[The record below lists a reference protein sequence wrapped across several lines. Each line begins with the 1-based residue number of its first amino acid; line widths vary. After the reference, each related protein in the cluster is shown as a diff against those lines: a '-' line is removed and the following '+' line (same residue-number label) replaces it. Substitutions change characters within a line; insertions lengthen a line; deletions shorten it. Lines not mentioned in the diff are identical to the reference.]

1 MESVNLKVSNAPFV
15 RSKDSIESVMY
26 NVALALAPA
35 TVMSVYLF
43 GMKALLLTVVSIL
56 SCIGFEWLMDKARKK
71 PDSCLD
77 GSALVTGLLL
87 ALNVPANLPLW
98 MVFIGAFIAIVAS
111 KHVFGGLGFNV
122 FNPALVA
129 RVFLLISFPAA
140 MTSWPVPAP
149 FSFDAAIDMETAA
162 TPLGILK
169 TEGIETMAASFS
181 LMDGFL
187 GNMNGSLGET
197 SALALLAG
205 AAWLWYKK
213 YITMHI
219 PLTLIGSVFL
229 FTGLFHLIDPG
240 TYASP
245 MFHMLTGGL
254 VLGAFFM
261 ATDMVTSPLSIRGQL
276 IFGLGCGLLTAVI
289 RLWGG
294 YPEGI
299 SFAILIM
306 NSFVPL
312 IDRWDLNDRKALQ
325 QKKQTTS

>member
-43 GMKALLLTVVSIL
+43 GIRALVLTVVCIL
-56 SCIGFEWLMDKARKK
+56 SSIAFEWLMDKARKK
-71 PDSCLD
+71 PNSCLD
-77 GSALVTGLLL
+77 GSALVTGLLI

-98 MVFIGAFIAIVAS
+98 MAVTGSFIAIVAT
-111 KHVFGGLGFNV
+111 KHAFGGLGYNV

-140 MTSWPVPAP
+140 MTSWPMPAP
-149 FSFDAAIDMETAA
+149 FSFDMMVDMETGAS
-162 TPLGILK
+162 PLGILK
-169 TEGIETMAASFS
+169 TDGVQAALASLS
-181 LMDGFL
+181 LMDGFY
-187 GNMNGSLGET
+187 GTMTGSLGET

-213 YITMHI
+213 YITMYI
-219 PLTLIGSVFL
+219 PLTIIGSVFL

-245 MFHMLTGGL
+245 AFHMVTGGL
-254 VLGAFFM
+254 ILGAFFM
-261 ATDMVTSPLSIRGQL
+261 ATDMVTSPLSTRGQL
-276 IFGLGCGLLTAVI
+276 LFGLGCGLLTAVI

-312 IDRWDLNDRKALQ
+312 IDHWDLNDRKAEN
-325 QKKQTTS
+325 KKKPETP

>member
-43 GMKALLLTVVSIL
+43 GMKALVLTVVSIF
-56 SCIGFEWLMDKARKK
+56 SCMAFEWLMDKARKK
-71 PDSCLD
+71 PNSCFD

-87 ALNVPANLPLW
+87 ALNVPSNLPLW
-98 MVFIGAFIAIVAS
+98 MVVTGAFIAIVAS
-111 KHVFGGLGFNV
+111 KHAFGGLGYNV

-140 MTSWPVPAP
+140 MTSWPVP
-149 FSFDAAIDMETAA
+149 FSVDMQTAA
-162 TPLGILK
+162 SPLGILK
-169 TEGIETMAASFS
+169 TDGLDAALASFS
-181 LMDGFL
+181 IMDGFY
-187 GNMNGSLGET
+187 GTMNGSLGET
-197 SALALLAG
+197 SVLALLAG

-213 YITMHI
+213 YITLYI
-219 PLTLIGSVFL
+219 PLSLIGSVFL
-229 FTGLFHLIDPG
+229 FTGLFYLIDPT

-245 MFHMLTGGL
+245 TFHMVTGGL
-254 VLGAFFM
+254 ILGAFFM
-261 ATDMVTSPLSIRGQL
+261 ATDMVTSPLSVRGQL
-276 IFGLGCGLLTAVI
+276 LFGLGCGLLTAVI

-312 IDRWDLNDRKALQ
+312 IDRWDLNDRKAL
-325 QKKQTTS
+325 

>member
-43 GMKALLLTVVSIL
+43 GMRALVLTVVCIL
-56 SCIGFEWLMDKARKK
+56 SCIAFEWLMDKARNK
-71 PDSCLD
+71 PNSCLD

-98 MVFIGAFIAIVAS
+98 MVVTGSFIAIVAT
-111 KHVFGGLGFNV
+111 KHVFGGLGYNV

-140 MTSWPVPAP
+140 MTSWPMPAP
-149 FSFDAAIDMETAA
+149 FSFDMMVDMETGAS
-162 TPLGILK
+162 PLGILK
-169 TEGIETMAASFS
+169 TDGVQAALASLS
-181 LMDGFL
+181 LMDGFY
-187 GNMNGSLGET
+187 GTMTGSLGET

-205 AAWLWYKK
+205 AVWLWYKK
-213 YITMHI
+213 YITMYI
-219 PLTLIGSVFL
+219 PLTIMGSVFL

-245 MFHMLTGGL
+245 AFHMVTGGL
-254 VLGAFFM
+254 ILGAFFM

-276 IFGLGCGLLTAVI
+276 LFGLGCGLLTAVI

-312 IDRWDLNDRKALQ
+312 IDRWDLNDRKAENN
-325 QKKQTTS
+325 KKPEKP

>member
-43 GMKALLLTVVSIL
+43 GMKALVLTVVSIF
-56 SCIGFEWLMDKARKK
+56 SCIAFEWLMDKARTK
-71 PDSCLD
+71 PNSCFD

-87 ALNVPANLPLW
+87 ALNVPSNLPLW
-98 MVFIGAFIAIVAS
+98 MVVTGAFIAIVAS
-111 KHVFGGLGFNV
+111 KHAFGGLGYNV

-140 MTSWPVPAP
+140 MTSWPVP
-149 FSFDAAIDMETAA
+149 FSVDMQTAA
-162 TPLGILK
+162 SPLGILK
-169 TEGIETMAASFS
+169 TDGLDAALASFS
-181 LMDGFL
+181 IMDGFY
-187 GNMNGSLGET
+187 GTMNGSLGET
-197 SALALLAG
+197 SVLALLAG

-213 YITMHI
+213 YITLYI
-219 PLTLIGSVFL
+219 PLSLIGSVFL
-229 FTGLFHLIDPG
+229 FTGLFYLIDPT

-245 MFHMLTGGL
+245 TFHMVTGGL
-254 VLGAFFM
+254 ILGAFFM
-261 ATDMVTSPLSIRGQL
+261 ATDMVTSPLSVRGQL
-276 IFGLGCGLLTAVI
+276 LFGLGCGLLTAVI

-325 QKKQTTS
+325 TKKPETP

>member
-43 GMKALLLTVVSIL
+43 GMRALVLTVVSIL
-56 SCIGFEWLMDKARKK
+56 SCMAFEWLMDKARNK
-71 PDSCLD
+71 PNSCLD

-87 ALNVPANLPLW
+87 ALNVPSNLPLW
-98 MVFIGAFIAIVAS
+98 MVVTGAFIAIVAS
-111 KHVFGGLGFNV
+111 KHAFGGLGYNV

-140 MTSWPVPAP
+140 MTSWPVA
-149 FSFDAAIDMETAA
+149 FSVDMQTAA
-162 TPLGILK
+162 SPLGILK
-169 TEGIETMAASFS
+169 TDGLEAALASFS
-181 LMDGFL
+181 IMDGFY
-187 GNMNGSLGET
+187 GTMSGSLGET
-197 SALALLAG
+197 SVLALLAG

-229 FTGLFHLIDPG
+229 FTGLFYLIDPA

-245 MFHMLTGGL
+245 AFHMVTGGL
-254 VLGAFFM
+254 ILGAFFM
-261 ATDMVTSPLSIRGQL
+261 ATDMVTSPLSVRGQL
-276 IFGLGCGLLTAVI
+276 LFGLGCGLLTAII

-312 IDRWDLNDRKALQ
+312 IDRWDLNDRKAKHT
-325 QKKQTTS
+325 KKPETP

>member
-1 MESVNLKVSNAPFV
+1 MESVNLNVSTAPFV

-43 GMKALLLTVVSIL
+43 GMNALVLTVVCIL
-56 SCIGFEWLMDKARKK
+56 SSIAFEWLMDKARKK
-71 PDSCLD
+71 PNSCLD
-77 GSALVTGLLL
+77 GSALVTGLLI

-98 MVFIGAFIAIVAS
+98 MAVTGSFIAIVAT
-111 KHVFGGLGFNV
+111 KHVFGGLGYNV

-140 MTSWPVPAP
+140 MTSWPMPAP
-149 FSFDAAIDMETAA
+149 FSFDMMIDMETGAS
-162 TPLGILK
+162 PLGILK
-169 TEGIETMAASFS
+169 TDGVQAALASLS
-181 LMDGFL
+181 LMDGFY
-187 GNMNGSLGET
+187 GTMTGSLGET

-213 YITMHI
+213 YITMYI
-219 PLTLIGSVFL
+219 PLTIIGSVFL

-245 MFHMLTGGL
+245 AFHMVTGGL
-254 VLGAFFM
+254 ILGAFFM

-276 IFGLGCGLLTAVI
+276 LFGLGCGLLTAVI

-312 IDRWDLNDRKALQ
+312 IDRWDLNDRKAEN
-325 QKKQTTS
+325 KKKPETP

>member
-43 GMKALLLTVVSIL
+43 GMRALVLTVVCIL
-56 SCIGFEWLMDKARKK
+56 SCIAFEWLMDKARNK
-71 PDSCLD
+71 PNSCLD
-77 GSALVTGLLL
+77 GSALVTGLLI

-98 MVFIGAFIAIVAS
+98 MAVTGSFIAIVAT
-111 KHVFGGLGFNV
+111 KHAFGGLGYNV

-140 MTSWPVPAP
+140 MTSWPMPAP
-149 FSFDAAIDMETAA
+149 FSFDMMVDVETGAS
-162 TPLGILK
+162 PLGILK
-169 TEGIETMAASFS
+169 TDGVQAALASLS
-181 LMDGFL
+181 LMDGFY
-187 GNMNGSLGET
+187 GTMTGSLGET

-213 YITMHI
+213 YITMYI
-219 PLTLIGSVFL
+219 PLTIMGSVFL

-245 MFHMLTGGL
+245 AFHMVTGGL
-254 VLGAFFM
+254 ILGAFFM

-276 IFGLGCGLLTAVI
+276 LFGLGCGLLTAVI

-312 IDRWDLNDRKALQ
+312 IDRWDLNDRKAEN
-325 QKKQTTS
+325 KKKPETP

>member
-35 TVMSVYLF
+35 TAMSVYLF
-43 GMKALLLTVVSIL
+43 GMRALVLTVVCIL
-56 SCIGFEWLMDKARKK
+56 SSIAFEWLMDKARKK
-71 PDSCLD
+71 PNSCLD
-77 GSALVTGLLL
+77 GSALVTGLLI

-98 MVFIGAFIAIVAS
+98 MAVTGSFIAIVAT
-111 KHVFGGLGFNV
+111 KHAFGGLGYNV

-140 MTSWPVPAP
+140 MTSWPMPAP
-149 FSFDAAIDMETAA
+149 FSFDVMVDMETGAS
-162 TPLGILK
+162 PLGILK
-169 TEGIETMAASFS
+169 TDGVQAALASLS
-181 LMDGFL
+181 LMDGFY
-187 GNMNGSLGET
+187 GTMTGSLGET

-213 YITMHI
+213 YITMYI
-219 PLTLIGSVFL
+219 PLTIIGSVFL

-245 MFHMLTGGL
+245 AFHMVTGGL
-254 VLGAFFM
+254 ILGAFFM

-276 IFGLGCGLLTAVI
+276 LFGLGCGLLTAVI

-312 IDRWDLNDRKALQ
+312 IDRWDLNDRKAEN
-325 QKKQTTS
+325 KKKPETP

>member
-43 GMKALLLTVVSIL
+43 GMRALVLTVVCIV
-56 SCIGFEWLMDKARKK
+56 SCIAFEWLMDKARNK
-71 PDSCLD
+71 PNSCLD
-77 GSALVTGLLL
+77 GSALVTGLLI

-98 MVFIGAFIAIVAS
+98 MAVTGSFIAIVAT
-111 KHVFGGLGFNV
+111 KHAFGGLGFNV

-140 MTSWPVPAP
+140 MTSWPIPAP
-149 FSFDAAIDMETAA
+149 FSFDMMVDMETGAS
-162 TPLGILK
+162 PLGILK
-169 TEGIETMAASFS
+169 TDGVQAALASLS
-181 LMDGFL
+181 LMDGFY
-187 GNMNGSLGET
+187 GTMTGSLGET

-213 YITMHI
+213 YITMYI
-219 PLTLIGSVFL
+219 PLTIMGSVFL

-245 MFHMLTGGL
+245 AFHMVTGGL
-254 VLGAFFM
+254 ILGAFFM

-276 IFGLGCGLLTAVI
+276 LFGLGCGLLTAVI

-312 IDRWDLNDRKALQ
+312 IDRWDLNDRKAEN
-325 QKKQTTS
+325 KKKPETP

>member
-35 TVMSVYLF
+35 TAMSVYLF
-43 GMKALLLTVVSIL
+43 GMKALVLTVVSIL
-56 SCIGFEWLMDKARKK
+56 SCIAFEWLMDKARKK
-71 PDSCLD
+71 PNSCFD

-87 ALNVPANLPLW
+87 ALNVPSNLPLW
-98 MVFIGAFIAIVAS
+98 MVVTGAFIAIVAS
-111 KHVFGGLGFNV
+111 KHAFGGLGYNV

-140 MTSWPVPAP
+140 MTSWPVP
-149 FSFDAAIDMETAA
+149 FSVDMQTAA
-162 TPLGILK
+162 SPLGILK
-169 TEGIETMAASFS
+169 TDGLDAALASFS
-181 LMDGFL
+181 IMDGFY
-187 GNMNGSLGET
+187 GTMNGSLGET
-197 SALALLAG
+197 SFLALLAG

-213 YITMHI
+213 YITMYI
-219 PLTLIGSVFL
+219 PLSLIGSVFL
-229 FTGLFHLIDPG
+229 FTGLFYLIDPT

-245 MFHMLTGGL
+245 TFHMVTGGL
-254 VLGAFFM
+254 ILGAFFM
-261 ATDMVTSPLSIRGQL
+261 ATDMVTSPLSVRGQL
-276 IFGLGCGLLTAVI
+276 LFGLGCGLLTAVI

-325 QKKQTTS
+325 TKKPETP

>member
-43 GMKALLLTVVSIL
+43 GMRALVLTVVCIL
-56 SCIGFEWLMDKARKK
+56 SSIAFEWLMDKARKK
-71 PDSCLD
+71 PNSCLD
-77 GSALVTGLLL
+77 GSALVTGLLI

-98 MVFIGAFIAIVAS
+98 MAVTGSFIAIVAT
-111 KHVFGGLGFNV
+111 KHAFGGLGYNV
-122 FNPALVA
+122 LNPALVA

-140 MTSWPVPAP
+140 MTSWPMPAP
-149 FSFDAAIDMETAA
+149 FSFDVMVDMETGAS
-162 TPLGILK
+162 PLGILK
-169 TEGIETMAASFS
+169 TDGVQAALASLS
-181 LMDGFL
+181 LMDGFY
-187 GNMNGSLGET
+187 GTMTGSLGET

-213 YITMHI
+213 YITMYI
-219 PLTLIGSVFL
+219 PLTIMGSVFL

-245 MFHMLTGGL
+245 AFHMVTGGL
-254 VLGAFFM
+254 ILGAFFM

-276 IFGLGCGLLTAVI
+276 LFGLGCGLLTAVI

-312 IDRWDLNDRKALQ
+312 IDRWDLNDRKAEN
-325 QKKQTTS
+325 KKKPETP

>member
-43 GMKALLLTVVSIL
+43 GMRALVLTVVCIL
-56 SCIGFEWLMDKARKK
+56 SSIAFEWLMDKARKK
-71 PDSCLD
+71 PNSCLD
-77 GSALVTGLLL
+77 GSALVTGLLI

-98 MVFIGAFIAIVAS
+98 MAVTGSFIAIVAT
-111 KHVFGGLGFNV
+111 KHAFGGLGYNV

-140 MTSWPVPAP
+140 MTSWPMPAP
-149 FSFDAAIDMETAA
+149 FSFDVMVDMETGAS
-162 TPLGILK
+162 PLGILK
-169 TEGIETMAASFS
+169 TDGVQAALASLS
-181 LMDGFL
+181 LMEGFY
-187 GNMNGSLGET
+187 GTMTGSLGET

-213 YITMHI
+213 YITMYI
-219 PLTLIGSVFL
+219 PLTIMGSVFL

-245 MFHMLTGGL
+245 AFHMVTGGL
-254 VLGAFFM
+254 ILGAFFM

-276 IFGLGCGLLTAVI
+276 LFGLGCGLLTAVI

-312 IDRWDLNDRKALQ
+312 IDRWDLNDRKAEN
-325 QKKQTTS
+325 KKKLETP

>member
-1 MESVNLKVSNAPFV
+1 MESVNLKVSNAPFF

-43 GMKALLLTVVSIL
+43 GMKALVLTVVSIF
-56 SCIGFEWLMDKARKK
+56 SCMAFEWLMDKARKK
-71 PDSCLD
+71 PNSCFD

-87 ALNVPANLPLW
+87 ALNVPSNLPLW
-98 MVFIGAFIAIVAS
+98 MVVTGAFIAIVAS
-111 KHVFGGLGFNV
+111 KHAFGGLGYNV

-140 MTSWPVPAP
+140 MTSWPVP
-149 FSFDAAIDMETAA
+149 FSVDMQTAA
-162 TPLGILK
+162 SPLGILK
-169 TEGIETMAASFS
+169 TDGLDAALASFS
-181 LMDGFL
+181 IMDGFY
-187 GNMNGSLGET
+187 GTMNGSLGET
-197 SALALLAG
+197 SVLALLAG

-213 YITMHI
+213 YITLYI
-219 PLTLIGSVFL
+219 PLSLIGSVFL
-229 FTGLFHLIDPG
+229 FTGLFYLIDPT

-245 MFHMLTGGL
+245 TFHMVTGGL
-254 VLGAFFM
+254 ILGAFFM
-261 ATDMVTSPLSIRGQL
+261 ATDMVTSPLSVRGQL
-276 IFGLGCGLLTAVI
+276 LFGLGCGLLTAVI

-325 QKKQTTS
+325 TKKPETP

>member
-43 GMKALLLTVVSIL
+43 GMRALVLTVVCIL
-56 SCIGFEWLMDKARKK
+56 SCIAFEWLMDKARNK
-71 PDSCLD
+71 PNSCLD
-77 GSALVTGLLL
+77 GSSLVTGLLL

-98 MVFIGAFIAIVAS
+98 MVVVGAFIAIVAT
-111 KHVFGGLGFNV
+111 KHAFGGLGYNV

-140 MTSWPVPAP
+140 MTNWPFPVP
-149 FSFDAAIDMETAA
+149 FSFDMMIDMETGAS
-162 TPLGILK
+162 PLGILK
-169 TEGIETMAASFS
+169 TDGVEAALGSLS
-181 LMDGFL
+181 LMDGFY
-187 GNMNGSLGET
+187 GRMTGSLGET

-205 AAWLWYKK
+205 ALWLWYKK

-219 PLTLIGSVFL
+219 PLSLIGSVFL
-229 FTGLFHLIDPG
+229 FTGMFHLIDPG

-245 MFHMLTGGL
+245 TFHMVTGGL
-254 VLGAFFM
+254 ILGAFFM

-276 IFGLGCGLLTAVI
+276 LFGLGCGLLTAII

-306 NSFVPL
+306 NSVVPL
-312 IDRWDLNDRKALQ
+312 IDRWDLNDRKALN
-325 QKKQTTS
+325 QKKLKTT

>member
-26 NVALALAPA
+26 NVAFALAPA

-43 GMKALLLTVVSIL
+43 GMRALVLTVVCIL
-56 SCIGFEWLMDKARKK
+56 SSIAFEWLMDKARKK
-71 PDSCLD
+71 PNSCLD
-77 GSALVTGLLL
+77 GSALVTGLLI

-98 MVFIGAFIAIVAS
+98 MAVTGSFIAIVAT
-111 KHVFGGLGFNV
+111 KHAFGGLGYNV

-140 MTSWPVPAP
+140 MTSWPMPAP
-149 FSFDAAIDMETAA
+149 FSFDVMVDMETGAS
-162 TPLGILK
+162 PLGILK
-169 TEGIETMAASFS
+169 TDGVQAALASLS
-181 LMDGFL
+181 LMDGFY
-187 GNMNGSLGET
+187 GTMTGSLGET

-213 YITMHI
+213 YITMYI
-219 PLTLIGSVFL
+219 PLTIMGSVFL

-245 MFHMLTGGL
+245 AFHMVTGGL
-254 VLGAFFM
+254 ILGAFFM

-276 IFGLGCGLLTAVI
+276 LFGLGCGLLTAVI

-312 IDRWDLNDRKALQ
+312 IDRWDLNDRKAENN
-325 QKKQTTS
+325 KKQETP

>member
-1 MESVNLKVSNAPFV
+1 MESVKLKVSYAPFV

-35 TVMSVYLF
+35 TIMSVYLF
-43 GMKALLLTVVSIL
+43 GMSALVLTAVAIA
-56 SCIGFEWLMDKARKK
+56 SCIGFEWMMDKARKK
-71 PDSCLD
+71 PASCLD
-77 GSALVTGLLL
+77 GSAMVTGLLI

-98 MVFIGAFIAIVAS
+98 MVVIGSFIAIAAS
-111 KHVFGGLGFNV
+111 KHVFGGLGYNV

-140 MTSWPVPAP
+140 MTSWPLP
-149 FSFDAAIDMETAA
+149 FSVDMQTAA
-162 TPLGILK
+162 SPLGILK
-169 TEGIETMAASFS
+169 TDGLEAAVASVS
-181 LMDGFL
+181 LRNGFF
-187 GNMNGSLGET
+187 GVMNGSLGET

-205 AAWLWYKK
+205 AAWLLYKR
-213 YITMHI
+213 YITLTI

-229 FTGLFHLIDPG
+229 FTGLFYLVDPG

-245 MFHMLTGGL
+245 VFHMVTGGL

-261 ATDMVTSPLSIRGQL
+261 ATDMVTSPISMRGQI

-294 YPEGI
+294 YPEGV

-306 NSFVPL
+306 NGFVPL
-312 IDRWDLNDRKALQ
+312 LDRWDQSDRKAKH
-325 QKKQTTS
+325 QKKSETK

>member
-15 RSKDSIESVMY
+15 RSNDSIESVMY

-43 GMKALLLTVVSIL
+43 GMKALILTVFSIL

-71 PDSCLD
+71 PNSCLD

-140 MTSWPVPAP
+140 MTSWPVPMP
-149 FSFDAAIDMETAA
+149 FSFDVAIDMETAA

-169 TEGIETMAASFS
+169 TEGLETVAASFS
-181 LMDGFL
+181 LMDGLL

-229 FTGLFHLIDPG
+229 FTALFHLIDPG

>member
-43 GMKALLLTVVSIL
+43 GMRALVLTVVCIL
-56 SCIGFEWLMDKARKK
+56 SSIAFEWLMDKARKK
-71 PDSCLD
+71 PNSCLD
-77 GSALVTGLLL
+77 GSALVTGLLI

-98 MVFIGAFIAIVAS
+98 MAVTGSFIAIVAT
-111 KHVFGGLGFNV
+111 KHAFGGLGYNV

-140 MTSWPVPAP
+140 MTSWPMPAP
-149 FSFDAAIDMETAA
+149 FSFDVMVDMETGAS
-162 TPLGILK
+162 PLGILK
-169 TEGIETMAASFS
+169 TDGVQAALASLS
-181 LMDGFL
+181 LMDGFY
-187 GNMNGSLGET
+187 GTMTGSLGET

-213 YITMHI
+213 YITMYI
-219 PLTLIGSVFL
+219 PLTIMGSVFL

-245 MFHMLTGGL
+245 AFHMVTGGL
-254 VLGAFFM
+254 ILGAFFM

-276 IFGLGCGLLTAVI
+276 LFGLGCGLLTAVI

-312 IDRWDLNDRKALQ
+312 IDRWDLNDRKAENN
-325 QKKQTTS
+325 KKPETP

>member
-43 GMKALLLTVVSIL
+43 GMKALVLTVVSIL

-149 FSFDAAIDMETAA
+149 FSFDVAIDMETAA

>member
-26 NVALALAPA
+26 NVAIALAPA

-43 GMKALLLTVVSIL
+43 GMKALVLTTVSIL
-56 SCIGFEWLMDKARKK
+56 SCIAFEWLMDKARNK
-71 PDSCLD
+71 PNSCLD

-98 MVFIGAFIAIVAS
+98 MVIVGSFIAIVAT
-111 KHVFGGLGFNV
+111 KHVFGGLGYNV

-140 MTSWPVPAP
+140 MTSWPMPVP
-149 FSFDAAIDMETAA
+149 FSLDMMVDMETGAS
-162 TPLGILK
+162 PLGILK
-169 TEGIETMAASFS
+169 TDGVQAALASLS
-181 LMDGFL
+181 LMDGFY
-187 GNMNGSLGET
+187 GTMTGSLGET

-213 YITMHI
+213 YITMYI
-219 PLTLIGSVFL
+219 PLTIIGSVFL
-229 FTGLFHLIDPG
+229 FTGLFYLIDPT

-245 MFHMLTGGL
+245 VFHMVTGGL
-254 VLGAFFM
+254 ILGAFFM

-276 IFGLGCGLLTAVI
+276 LFGLGCGLLTAVI

-312 IDRWDLNDRKALQ
+312 IDRWDLNDRKAQ
-325 QKKQTTS
+325 QNKKPETK

>member
-43 GMKALLLTVVSIL
+43 GMKALVLTVVSIF
-56 SCIGFEWLMDKARKK
+56 SCIAFEWLMDKARKK
-71 PDSCLD
+71 PNSCFD
-77 GSALVTGLLL
+77 GSALLTGLLL
-87 ALNVPANLPLW
+87 ALNVPSNLPLW
-98 MVFIGAFIAIVAS
+98 MVVTGAFIAIVAS
-111 KHVFGGLGFNV
+111 KHAFGGLGYNV

-140 MTSWPVPAP
+140 MTSWPVP
-149 FSFDAAIDMETAA
+149 FSVDMQTAA
-162 TPLGILK
+162 SPLGILK
-169 TEGIETMAASFS
+169 TDGLDAALASFS
-181 LMDGFL
+181 IMDGFY
-187 GNMNGSLGET
+187 GTMNGSLGET
-197 SALALLAG
+197 SVLALLAG

-213 YITMHI
+213 YITLYI
-219 PLTLIGSVFL
+219 PLSLIGSVFL
-229 FTGLFHLIDPG
+229 FTGLFYLIDPT

-245 MFHMLTGGL
+245 TFHMVTGGL
-254 VLGAFFM
+254 ILGAFFM
-261 ATDMVTSPLSIRGQL
+261 ATDMVTSPLSVRGQL
-276 IFGLGCGLLTAVI
+276 LFGLGCGLLTAVI

-325 QKKQTTS
+325 TKKPETP

>member
-1 MESVNLKVSNAPFV
+1 MESVNLKVSNAPFI

-35 TVMSVYLF
+35 TVMSIYLF
-43 GMKALLLTVVSIL
+43 GMKALVVTVVSIL
-56 SCIGFEWLMDKARKK
+56 SCIAFEWLMDKARNK
-71 PDSCLD
+71 PNSCLD

-98 MVFIGAFIAIVAS
+98 MVVTGAFIAIVAT
-111 KHVFGGLGFNV
+111 KHVFGGLGYNV

-140 MTSWPVPAP
+140 MTSWPMPAP
-149 FSFDAAIDMETAA
+149 FSFDMMVDMETGAS
-162 TPLGILK
+162 PLGILK
-169 TEGIETMAASFS
+169 TDGVQAALASLS
-181 LMDGFL
+181 LMDGFY
-187 GNMNGSLGET
+187 GTMTGSLGET

-213 YITMHI
+213 YITMYI
-219 PLTLIGSVFL
+219 PFTIIGSVFL

-245 MFHMLTGGL
+245 AFHMVTGGL
-254 VLGAFFM
+254 ILGAFFM

-276 IFGLGCGLLTAVI
+276 LFGLGCGLLTAVI

-312 IDRWDLNDRKALQ
+312 IDRWDLNDRKAEN
-325 QKKQTTS
+325 KKKPETP

>member
-43 GMKALLLTVVSIL
+43 GMKALVLTVVSIL
-56 SCIGFEWLMDKARKK
+56 SCIAFEWLMDKARNK
-71 PDSCLD
+71 PNSCLD

-98 MVFIGAFIAIVAS
+98 MVVVGAFIAIVAS
-111 KHVFGGLGFNV
+111 KHVFGGLGYNV

-140 MTSWPVPAP
+140 MTSWPLPVP
-149 FSFDAAIDMETAA
+149 FSFDMMVDMETAA
-162 TPLGILK
+162 SPLGILK
-169 TEGIETMAASFS
+169 TDGVEAALGSLS
-181 LMDGFL
+181 LMDGFY
-187 GNMNGSLGET
+187 GKMNGSLGET
-197 SALALLAG
+197 SALALLVG

-213 YITMHI
+213 YITMYI
-219 PLTLIGSVFL
+219 PLTIMGSVFL
-229 FTGLFHLIDPG
+229 FTGLFHQINPD
-240 TYASP
+240 TYVSP
-245 MFHMLTGGL
+245 AFHMVTGGL
-254 VLGAFFM
+254 ILGAFFM
-261 ATDMVTSPLSIRGQL
+261 ATDMVTSPLSVRGQL
-276 IFGLGCGLLTAVI
+276 LFGLGCGLLTAII

-306 NSFVPL
+306 NAFVPL
-312 IDRWDLNDRKALQ
+312 IDRWDLNDRKAQ
-325 QKKQTTS
+325 HQKKSETP

>member
-43 GMKALLLTVVSIL
+43 GIRALVLTVVCIL
-56 SCIGFEWLMDKARKK
+56 SSIAFEWLMDKARKK
-71 PDSCLD
+71 PNSCLD
-77 GSALVTGLLL
+77 GSALVTGLLI

-98 MVFIGAFIAIVAS
+98 MAVTGSFIAIVAT
-111 KHVFGGLGFNV
+111 KHAFGGLGYNV

-140 MTSWPVPAP
+140 MTSWPMPAP
-149 FSFDAAIDMETAA
+149 FSFDMMVDMETGAS
-162 TPLGILK
+162 PLGILK
-169 TEGIETMAASFS
+169 TDGVQAALASLS
-181 LMDGFL
+181 LMDGFY
-187 GNMNGSLGET
+187 GTMTGSLGET

-213 YITMHI
+213 YITMYI
-219 PLTLIGSVFL
+219 PLTIIGSVFL

-245 MFHMLTGGL
+245 AFHMVTGGL
-254 VLGAFFM
+254 ILGAFFM

-276 IFGLGCGLLTAVI
+276 LFGLGCGLLTAVI

-312 IDRWDLNDRKALQ
+312 IDHWDLNDRKAEN
-325 QKKQTTS
+325 KKKPETP

>member
-1 MESVNLKVSNAPFV
+1 
-15 RSKDSIESVMY
+15 
-26 NVALALAPA
+26 
-35 TVMSVYLF
+35 
-43 GMKALLLTVVSIL
+43 
-56 SCIGFEWLMDKARKK
+56 FEWLMDKARKK
-71 PDSCLD
+71 PNSCLD
-77 GSALVTGLLL
+77 GSALVTGLLI

-98 MVFIGAFIAIVAS
+98 MAVTGSFIAIVAT
-111 KHVFGGLGFNV
+111 KHAFGGLGYNV

-140 MTSWPVPAP
+140 MTSWPMPVP
-149 FSFDAAIDMETAA
+149 FSFDVMVDMETGAS
-162 TPLGILK
+162 PLGILK
-169 TEGIETMAASFS
+169 TDGVQAALASLS
-181 LMDGFL
+181 LMDGFY
-187 GNMNGSLGET
+187 GTMTGSLGET

-213 YITMHI
+213 YITMYI
-219 PLTLIGSVFL
+219 PLTIMGSVFL

-245 MFHMLTGGL
+245 AFHMVTGGL
-254 VLGAFFM
+254 ILGAFFM

-276 IFGLGCGLLTAVI
+276 LFGLGCGLLTAVI

-312 IDRWDLNDRKALQ
+312 IDRWDLNDRKAEN
-325 QKKQTTS
+325 KKKPETP

>member
-43 GMKALLLTVVSIL
+43 GMRALVLTVVCIL
-56 SCIGFEWLMDKARKK
+56 SCIAFEWLMDKARNK
-71 PDSCLD
+71 PNSCLD

-98 MVFIGAFIAIVAS
+98 MVVTGSFIAIVAT
-111 KHVFGGLGFNV
+111 KHVFGGLGYNV

-140 MTSWPVPAP
+140 MTSWPMPAP
-149 FSFDAAIDMETAA
+149 FSFDMMVDMETGAS
-162 TPLGILK
+162 PLGILK
-169 TEGIETMAASFS
+169 TDGVQAALASLS
-181 LMDGFL
+181 LMDGFY
-187 GNMNGSLGET
+187 GTMTGSLGET

-205 AAWLWYKK
+205 AVWLWYKK
-213 YITMHI
+213 YITMYI
-219 PLTLIGSVFL
+219 PLTIMGSVFL

-245 MFHMLTGGL
+245 AFHMVTGGL
-254 VLGAFFM
+254 ILGAFFM

-276 IFGLGCGLLTAVI
+276 LFGLGCGLLTAVI

-312 IDRWDLNDRKALQ
+312 IDRWDLNDRKAEN
-325 QKKQTTS
+325 KKKPEKP

>member
-43 GMKALLLTVVSIL
+43 GMNALVLTVVCIL
-56 SCIGFEWLMDKARKK
+56 SSIAFEWLMDKARKK
-71 PDSCLD
+71 PNSCLD
-77 GSALVTGLLL
+77 GSALVTGLLI

-98 MVFIGAFIAIVAS
+98 MAVTGSFIAIVAT
-111 KHVFGGLGFNV
+111 KHAFGGLGYNV

-140 MTSWPVPAP
+140 MTSWPMPVP
-149 FSFDAAIDMETAA
+149 FSFDVMVDMETGAS
-162 TPLGILK
+162 PLGILK
-169 TEGIETMAASFS
+169 TDGVQAALASLS
-181 LMDGFL
+181 LMDGFY
-187 GNMNGSLGET
+187 GTMTGSLGET

-213 YITMHI
+213 YITMYI
-219 PLTLIGSVFL
+219 PLTIMGSVFL

-245 MFHMLTGGL
+245 AFHMVTGGL
-254 VLGAFFM
+254 ILGAFFM

-276 IFGLGCGLLTAVI
+276 LFGLGCGLLTAVI

-312 IDRWDLNDRKALQ
+312 IDRWDLNDRKAEN
-325 QKKQTTS
+325 KKKPETP

>member
-35 TVMSVYLF
+35 TAMSVYLF
-43 GMKALLLTVVSIL
+43 GMRALVLTVVCIL
-56 SCIGFEWLMDKARKK
+56 SSIAFEWLMDKARKK
-71 PDSCLD
+71 PNSCLD
-77 GSALVTGLLL
+77 GSALVTGLLI

-98 MVFIGAFIAIVAS
+98 MAVTGSFIAIVAT
-111 KHVFGGLGFNV
+111 KHAFGGLGYNV

-140 MTSWPVPAP
+140 MTSWPMPAP
-149 FSFDAAIDMETAA
+149 FSFDVMVDMETGAS
-162 TPLGILK
+162 PLGILK
-169 TEGIETMAASFS
+169 TDGVQAALASLS
-181 LMDGFL
+181 LMDGFY
-187 GNMNGSLGET
+187 GTMTGSLGET

-213 YITMHI
+213 YITMYI
-219 PLTLIGSVFL
+219 PLTIMGSVFL

-245 MFHMLTGGL
+245 AFHMVTGGL
-254 VLGAFFM
+254 ILGAFFM

-276 IFGLGCGLLTAVI
+276 LFGLGCGLLTAVI

-312 IDRWDLNDRKALQ
+312 IDRWDLNDRKAEN
-325 QKKQTTS
+325 KKKPETP

>member
-1 MESVNLKVSNAPFV
+1 MESVNLKVSNAPFI

-43 GMKALLLTVVSIL
+43 GMNALVLTVVCIL
-56 SCIGFEWLMDKARKK
+56 SSIAFEWLMDKARKK
-71 PDSCLD
+71 PNSCLD
-77 GSALVTGLLL
+77 GSALVTGLLI

-98 MVFIGAFIAIVAS
+98 MAVIGSFIAIVAT
-111 KHVFGGLGFNV
+111 KHVFGGLGYNV

-140 MTSWPVPAP
+140 MTSWPMPAP
-149 FSFDAAIDMETAA
+149 FSFDMMVDMETGAS
-162 TPLGILK
+162 PLGILK
-169 TEGIETMAASFS
+169 TDGVQAALASLS
-181 LMDGFL
+181 LMDGFY
-187 GNMNGSLGET
+187 GTMTGSLGET

-213 YITMHI
+213 YITMYI
-219 PLTLIGSVFL
+219 PLTIIGSVFL

-245 MFHMLTGGL
+245 AFHMVTGGL
-254 VLGAFFM
+254 ILGAFFM

-276 IFGLGCGLLTAVI
+276 LFGLGCGLLTAVI

-312 IDRWDLNDRKALQ
+312 IDRWDLNDRKAEN
-325 QKKQTTS
+325 KKKPETP

>member
-26 NVALALAPA
+26 NVAFALAPA

-43 GMKALLLTVVSIL
+43 GMRALVLTVVCIL
-56 SCIGFEWLMDKARKK
+56 SSIAFEWLMDKARKK
-71 PDSCLD
+71 PNSCLD
-77 GSALVTGLLL
+77 GSALVTGLLI

-98 MVFIGAFIAIVAS
+98 MAVTGSFIAIVAT
-111 KHVFGGLGFNV
+111 KHAFGGLGYNV

-140 MTSWPVPAP
+140 MTSWPMPAP
-149 FSFDAAIDMETAA
+149 FSFDVMVDMETGAS
-162 TPLGILK
+162 PLGILK
-169 TEGIETMAASFS
+169 TDGVQAALASLS
-181 LMDGFL
+181 LMDGFY
-187 GNMNGSLGET
+187 GTMTGSLGET

-213 YITMHI
+213 YITMYI
-219 PLTLIGSVFL
+219 PLTIMGSVFL

-245 MFHMLTGGL
+245 AFHMVTGGL
-254 VLGAFFM
+254 ILGAFFM

-276 IFGLGCGLLTAVI
+276 LFGLGCGLLTAVI

-312 IDRWDLNDRKALQ
+312 IDRWDLNDRKAENN
-325 QKKQTTS
+325 KKPETP

>member
-43 GMKALLLTVVSIL
+43 GMRALVLTVVCIL
-56 SCIGFEWLMDKARKK
+56 SSIAFEWLMDKARKK
-71 PDSCLD
+71 PNSCLD
-77 GSALVTGLLL
+77 GSALVTGLLI

-98 MVFIGAFIAIVAS
+98 MAVTGSFIAIVAT
-111 KHVFGGLGFNV
+111 KHAFGGLGYNV

-140 MTSWPVPAP
+140 MTSWPMPAP
-149 FSFDAAIDMETAA
+149 FSFDVMVDMETGAS
-162 TPLGILK
+162 PLGILK
-169 TEGIETMAASFS
+169 TDGVQAALASLS
-181 LMDGFL
+181 LMEGFY
-187 GNMNGSLGET
+187 GTMTGSLGET

-213 YITMHI
+213 YITMYI
-219 PLTLIGSVFL
+219 PLTIMGSVFL

-245 MFHMLTGGL
+245 AFHMVTGGL
-254 VLGAFFM
+254 ILGAFFM

-276 IFGLGCGLLTAVI
+276 LFGLGCGLLTAVI

-312 IDRWDLNDRKALQ
+312 IDRWDLNDRKAENN
-325 QKKQTTS
+325 KKQETP

>member
-1 MESVNLKVSNAPFV
+1 MESVKLKVSYAPFV
-15 RSKDSIESVMY
+15 RSSDSIESVMY

-43 GMKALLLTVVSIL
+43 GMYALVLNVVAIL

-71 PDSCLD
+71 PASCLD

-98 MVFIGAFIAIVAS
+98 MIVVGSFIAIAAT
-111 KHVFGGLGFNV
+111 KHVFGGLGYNI

-149 FSFDAAIDMETAA
+149 FSLGLNVDMQTAA
-162 TPLGILK
+162 SPLGILK
-169 TEGIETMAASFS
+169 TDGLEALGSFT
-181 LMDGFL
+181 LMDGFY
-187 GNMNGSLGET
+187 GTMNGSLGET
-197 SALALLAG
+197 SAIALLAG
-205 AAWLWYKK
+205 AAWLLYKR
-213 YITMHI
+213 YITLTI

-229 FTGLFHLIDPG
+229 FTGIFFLIDPG

-245 MFHMLTGGL
+245 LFHMVTGGL
-254 VLGAFFM
+254 IIGAFFM
-261 ATDMVTSPLSIRGQL
+261 ATDMVTSPISMRGQL
-276 IFGLGCGLLTAVI
+276 IFGLGCGLLTAII

-294 YPEGI
+294 YPEGV

-306 NSFVPL
+306 NGFVPL
-312 IDRWDLNDRKALQ
+312 LDRWDQNDQKAKY
-325 QKKQTTS
+325 QKKSEKA

>member
-1 MESVNLKVSNAPFV
+1 MESVKLKVSYAPFV
-15 RSKDSIESVMY
+15 RSSDSIESVMY

-43 GMKALLLTVVSIL
+43 GMYALVLNVVAIL

-71 PDSCLD
+71 PASCLD

-98 MVFIGAFIAIVAS
+98 MIVVGSFIAIAAT
-111 KHVFGGLGFNV
+111 KHVFGGLGYNI

-140 MTSWPVPAP
+140 MTSWPVPTP
-149 FSFDAAIDMETAA
+149 FSLGLNVDMQTAA
-162 TPLGILK
+162 SPLGILK
-169 TEGIETMAASFS
+169 TDGLEALGSFT
-181 LMDGFL
+181 LMDGFY
-187 GNMNGSLGET
+187 GTMNGSLGET

-205 AAWLWYKK
+205 AVWLLYKR
-213 YITMHI
+213 YITLTI

-229 FTGLFHLIDPG
+229 FTGIFFLIDPG

-245 MFHMLTGGL
+245 LFHMVTGGL
-254 VLGAFFM
+254 IIGAFFM
-261 ATDMVTSPLSIRGQL
+261 ATDMVTSPISMRGQL
-276 IFGLGCGLLTAVI
+276 IFGLGCGLLTAII

-294 YPEGI
+294 YPEGV

-306 NSFVPL
+306 NGFVPL
-312 IDRWDLNDRKALQ
+312 LDRWDENDQKAKY
-325 QKKQTTS
+325 QKKSEKA